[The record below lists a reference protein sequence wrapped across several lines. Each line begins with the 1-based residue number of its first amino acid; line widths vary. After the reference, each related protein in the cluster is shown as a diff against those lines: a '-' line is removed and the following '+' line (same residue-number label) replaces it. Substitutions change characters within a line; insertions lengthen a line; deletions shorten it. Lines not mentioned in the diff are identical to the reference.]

1 MKVLIIEDQPI
12 IIKILSNL
20 VLELYPN
27 ALIKSSIQ
35 TIVADSLIKS
45 YDFDLIITDLDFN
58 GEKRFSVVELA
69 KNYKIKCI
77 IYTGHYNKAFI
88 NKAIELGV
96 VAFISKMGALNDLQ
110 YALENYK
117 NINNFICNFCKTQ
130 NQTTAY
136 NIEILTPNLTPTE
149 ERILDR
155 ILSQKERN
163 VIAKEFA
170 ITLNSLNTYI
180 NRMTTKNKCNL
191 SVLIHRYIVWK
202 RSLK

>member
-1 MKVLIIEDQPI
+1 MKVLIVEDQPI
-12 IIKILSNL
+12 IIKMLSSL
-20 VLELYPN
+20 ILELYPN
-27 ALIKSSIQ
+27 AFIKSGLQ

-88 NKAIELGV
+88 NKAMELDAI
-96 VAFISKMGALNDLQ
+96 AFISKMGALNDLY
-110 YALENYK
+110 YALLNHK
-117 NINNFICNFCKTQ
+117 TIKNFICSFCNTQ
-130 NQTTAY
+130 NQSISY
-136 NIEILTPNLTPTE
+136 NAEILAPNLSPIE

-155 ILSQKERN
+155 ILAQKERLK
-163 VIAKEFA
+163 IAKEFS

-180 NRMTTKNKCNL
+180 NRMTTKNNCNL

>member
-12 IIKILSNL
+12 IIKMLSNL

-27 ALIKSSIQ
+27 AIIKSGTQ
-35 TIVADSLIKS
+35 TSAADSLLKS

-69 KNYKIKCI
+69 KNHKIKCI
-77 IYTGHYNKAFI
+77 IYTGHHNKAFI

-130 NQTTAY
+130 NQT
-136 NIEILTPNLTPTE
+136 NSNNNEILTPILSPAE

-155 ILSQKERN
+155 ILSQKERIL
-163 VIAKEFA
+163 IAREFSV
-170 ITLNSLNTYI
+170 TLNSLNTYI
-180 NRMTTKNKCNL
+180 NRMTTKNNCNL

>member
-12 IIKILSNL
+12 VIKMLSNL
-20 VLELYPN
+20 ILELYPN
-27 ALIKSSIQ
+27 ALIKSGIQ

-69 KNYKIKCI
+69 SNHKIKCI

-110 YALENYK
+110 YSLENYK

-136 NIEILTPNLTPTE
+136 NIEILTPNLSPTE

-163 VIAKEFA
+163 VIAREFA